1 MAGRVSLIPLV
12 CFKCETAV
20 PAQPDETAWVCAR
33 CGQGL
38 LLDEE
43 KGLAALSVQYSAA
56 LPPGATGR
64 PFWVAQGTATT
75 IRKTYGSRNE
85 SAESARMWA
94 TPRRFFIPAFTCPL
108 ETITSLGPAL
118 LQRPPVLE
126 PGPAAPFQPVTL
138 HPCDLNA
145 VAEYI
150 ILSIE
155 AGRKDNLKEIQI
167 QLQLSEPALWVL
179 P

>member
-1 MAGRVSLIPLV
+1 VSLIPLI
-12 CFKCETAV
+12 CFKCETPV
-20 PAQPDETAWVCAR
+20 PAQPDEVAWVCTR

-43 KGLAALSVQYSAA
+43 KGLAPLDVQYSAA

-64 PFWVAQGTATT
+64 PFWVAQGTAVTT
-75 IRKTYGSRNE
+75 RKTYGSRNE
-85 SAESARMWA
+85 SHDAALLWS
-94 TPRRFFIPAFTCPL
+94 TPRRFFIPAFNCPL
-108 ETITSLGPAL
+108 EAITTVGPRL
-118 LQRPPVLE
+118 LTNPPALE
-126 PGPAAPFQPVTL
+126 PGPAAPFQPITL
-138 HPCDLNA
+138 HPADIQG

-150 ILSIE
+150 VLSIE

-167 QLQLSEPALWVL
+167 QLKLSEPTLWVL